1 MDEKLL
7 GYFQAPKNTNGIIRS
22 KTTGQLRAWNLGNSL
37 SQLEKIN
44 DNEWGK
50 LEFPSIYIL
59 FEKKKIYIGEAK
71 CVYTRTKSHINNP
84 DDKVKN
90 WDRILI
96 INDGRPATQSDMND
110 IVVRRFIE
118 DYLIRLF
125 KLNKYIVVSQGSPQP
140 VTSFQKTI
148 VDNLIHELKFFLQ
161 KENLITKVF
170 SEVGEEEVHIDELEK
185 SVRKSGRKIEKW
197 GAYTAVID

>member
-1 MDEKLL
+1 
-7 GYFQAPKNTNGIIRS
+7 
-22 KTTGQLRAWNLGNSL
+22 
-37 SQLEKIN
+37 
-44 DNEWGK
+44 
-50 LEFPSIYIL
+50 
-59 FEKKKIYIGEAK
+59 
-71 CVYTRTKSHINNP
+71 
-84 DDKVKN
+84 
-90 WDRILI
+90 
-96 INDGRPATQSDMND
+96 MND

-197 GAYTAVID
+197 GVYTAVIDGKDVFIRPGSFKKKGWQITFRDVFKDALKSGKGALLVRRGKIPFIPFEEIQKAIITPEKYDQNTIDVYIKFTEERVILSYMDKSIDVSCFCLIKE